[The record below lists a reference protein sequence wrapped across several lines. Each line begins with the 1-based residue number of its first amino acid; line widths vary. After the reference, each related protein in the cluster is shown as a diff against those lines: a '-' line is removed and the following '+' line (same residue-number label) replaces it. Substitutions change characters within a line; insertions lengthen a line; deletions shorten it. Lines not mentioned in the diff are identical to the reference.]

1 MRFEVKTSAVEQI
14 TLFQLNSVCRKNVSL
29 NNSLMGFILIDD

>member
-1 MRFEVKTSAVEQI
+1 MRFEVNTLAVEQI
-14 TLFQLNSVCRKNVSL
+14 TLSQRNSLCRKNISL